1 MDEIHEVL
9 DKIEKIIKNDNPE
22 PDEGKTDSGD
32 QPSSHSTKDII
43 YLIIDFFLNTLKA
56 PFKII
61 AKYLRN
67 EIVEAVKKDAKL
79 YALIMGIMGVL
90 FVFFSV
96 IWLFISVAVGV
107 YFYEKGNS
115 ILISI
120 VYSILFQLIS
130 FILVSL
136 IALLASKK
144 TESLKMLNNI
154 KESTKQQG

>member
-1 MDEIHEVL
+1 
-9 DKIEKIIKNDNPE
+9 
-22 PDEGKTDSGD
+22 
-32 QPSSHSTKDII
+32 
-43 YLIIDFFLNTLKA
+43 
-56 PFKII
+56 
-61 AKYLRN
+61 
-67 EIVEAVKKDAKL
+67 
-79 YALIMGIMGVL
+79 MGIMGVL

-107 YFYEKGNS
+107 YFYENGNS